1 MTALTL
7 AEVKLHLRVD
17 SDAEDALIAQYM
29 AAAHDQVEQFLG
41 REVPWAA
48 TVGAPADIY
57 PAAVRN
63 GELQIIGGM
72 YAYREDKSSPA
83 LVENPSLMMLLFP
96 YRVGLGV

>member
-17 SDAEDALIAQYM
+17 SDAEDSLIQQYV

-41 REVPWAA
+41 REVPWGV
-48 TVGAPADIY
+48 TTELPEGVCPS
-57 PAAVRN
+57 AVRSA
-63 GELQIIGGM
+63 ELLIVGDLYRNRETNSEPGTAL
-72 YAYREDKSSPA
+72 YA
-83 LVENPSLMMLLFP
+83 LLFP

>member
-41 REVPWAA
+41 REVPWGA
-48 TVGAPADIY
+48 TSALPDGVY
-57 PAAVRN
+57 PAAVKS
-63 GELQIIGGM
+63 GELLIIGDL
-72 YAYREDKSSPA
+72 YRNRETNSEPGTA
-83 LVENPSLMMLLFP
+83 LYQLLFP